1 MQYDFG
7 DIAQVLQSAVI
18 GAIPRDTIIDISV
31 DSRKS
36 SIPFR
41 TIFFALKT
49 EKNDAHRFIDEVYR
63 NDIHHFV
70 ISESIDITAYPLA
83 SFIQV
88 SDTLEALQKLAGY
101 HRSRFHIPILGITG
115 SNGKTIIKE
124 WLNAMLKLDHYV
136 CRSPKSYN
144 SQIGVPLSVF
154 RLESFHQLGIF
165 EAGISQKDEMI
176 HLQKIINPT
185 LGILTNI
192 GSQHNDG
199 FLSNQEKLHE
209 KLILFK
215 DCDKIIT
222 HPKYITY
229 DLLED
234 KRYVFWA
241 YENENLQ
248 VKYNV
253 SFEGKQIVINQD
265 LVYTTLEILNE
276 ASKENLIHCI
286 ITLLELQIDPT
297 TIQRRIRAI
306 IPLSMRLEMQEGI
319 NNCSIINDAYSND
332 FDSLKIALDFQAD
345 QKHHIQNTLFIS
357 DIEES
362 GLNKMEL
369 LQNVYELLN
378 QYPLQKIFFVTEYKD
393 ENEKLYKGSN
403 KEIYIYRNTDELLLH
418 LPQLHFNNENILI
431 KGARNFQFEKIAF
444 YFRKKTHKTAL
455 HINLNALTH
464 NLNVYRKLLKPSTKI
479 MVMVKALSYGS
490 GTYEIASLLQN
501 QKVDY
506 LAVAYIDEGVEL
518 REKGINL
525 PIMVM
530 NVDEQG
536 IEDLIHYR
544 LEPEIYSI
552 TQLELIYKMLEDLGI
567 EDQVEISI
575 HIKIDTGMHRLGFVE
590 VEIEDLID
598 YLKRHTSFRIISCM
612 SHLAGSDEQ
621 QHDLFTEQQV
631 VLFNK
636 MTDQLCHAL
645 GITCMRHIL
654 NSAGISRHPMYQMD
668 MVRLGIGLYGC
679 DASEEIV
686 DRLQPVSMLMSYI
699 LQIRNV
705 QKGDSIGYS
714 RKGLAHR
721 DMRLATVAIGY
732 ADGLPRSLSN
742 EQGKMYINEK
752 YAPIVGNVCM
762 DMTMID
768 VTDIVDVKVGD
779 EVEVFGAH
787 PTVMQL
793 AQWSH
798 TISYEIL
805 TGISTRVK
813 RIYFKE

>member
-1 MQYDFG
+1 MQYEFG
-7 DIAQVLQSAVI
+7 EIAHILQSVVF
-18 GAIPRDTIIDISV
+18 GAIPKHTVIDLSI

-41 TIFFALKT
+41 TVFFALKT
-49 EKNDAHRFIDEVYR
+49 ERNNAHRYIADLYK
-63 NDIHHFV
+63 NDIHHFIV
-70 ISESIDITAYPLA
+70 SEDIETSQYPLA
-83 SFIQV
+83 SFIRV
-88 SDTLEALQKLAGY
+88 PNTLEALQRLASY
-101 HRSRFHIPILGITG
+101 HRSMFQIPIIGVTG

-124 WLNAMLKLDHYV
+124 WLNAMLKLDHFV

-144 SQIGVPLSVF
+144 SQIGVPLSVL
-154 RLESFHQLGIF
+154 RLEYFHQLAIF

-176 HLQKIINPT
+176 HLQRIIQPT

-199 FLSNQEKLHE
+199 FSNQQEKLQE
-209 KLILFK
+209 KLTLFSQ
-215 DCDKIIT
+215 CEKIIA
-222 HPKYITY
+222 HPKYISY
-229 DLLED
+229 DQLDD
-234 KRYVFWA
+234 KRFVFWA
-241 YENENLQ
+241 YETENLP
-248 VKYNV
+248 VKYSI
-253 SFEGKQIVINQD
+253 SFEGRQIIINQD
-265 LVYTTLEILNE
+265 LSYTTLEILNE

-286 ITLLELQIDPT
+286 ITLLELNIDPA

-319 NNCSIINDAYSND
+319 HNCSIINDAYSND
-332 FDSLKIALDFQAD
+332 LDSLRIALDFQAD
-345 QKHHIQNTLFIS
+345 QKHHVKNTLFIS

-362 GLNKMEL
+362 GLDKIEL
-369 LQNVYELLN
+369 LEKVHELIS
-378 QYPLQKIFFVTEYKD
+378 QYPLQKIFLVTEYIS
-393 ENEKLYKGSN
+393 ENEKLYKDSN
-403 KEIYIYRNTDELLLH
+403 RKIFIYKNTEALLLD
-418 LPQLHFNNENILI
+418 LPQIQFSNENILI

-455 HINLNALTH
+455 HINLNALIH
-464 NLNVYRKLLKPSTKI
+464 NLNEYRKLLQPSTKV

-506 LAVAYIDEGVEL
+506 LSVAYIDEGVEL

-536 IEDLIHYR
+536 IEDLIHFR

-552 TQLELIYKMLEDLGI
+552 AQLELIYKKLEDLGLD
-567 EDQVEISI
+567 DQVEIPI
-575 HIKIDTGMHRLGFVE
+575 HIKIDTGMHRLGFVQS
-590 VEIEDLID
+590 EIQDLIT
-598 YLKRHTSFRIISCM
+598 YLREHSSFQIISCM

-621 QHDLFTEQQV
+621 EHDGFTAEQV
-631 VLFNK
+631 RSFNNIS
-636 MTDQLCHAL
+636 DQICAAL
-645 GITCMRHIL
+645 DITCMRHIL
-654 NSAGISRHPMYQMD
+654 NSAGISRLPQYQMD

-679 DASEEIV
+679 DVSDEIA
-686 DRLQPVSMLMSYI
+686 DRLQPVSMLMSYV

-705 QKGDSIGYS
+705 KKGDSIGYS
-714 RKGLAHR
+714 RRGIAQR

-742 EQGKMYINEK
+742 GAGKMYIQEK
-752 YAPIVGNVCM
+752 YATIIGNVCM
-762 DMTMID
+762 DMTMVD
-768 VTDIVDVKVGD
+768 VTEIPDVEVGD
-779 EVEVFGAH
+779 EVEVFGSH

-793 AQWSH
+793 AQWSQ